1 MSGKKGKSVAPP
13 AGKPV
18 DAPVAEDA
26 APAVPAV
33 HVPEAA
39 EGGGD
44 AAALAPPQ
52 PPPPWL
58 AVGIQNFE
66 FKFYSGKS
74 KGGTWWPGEILAHVA
89 PGKMR
94 NVREGKSREGWGVRF
109 NYVNG
114 KELGYKDQVFYGK
127 DWLTEMRLDPKKDK
141 ARLDPKNAKKVK
153 EPSEAPTARK
163 GKKPMGEEAI
173 REAGEARGRV
183 FAEKQ
188 KARDAAEN
196 AKPRGRGK
204 AKIKSE
210 APSDPRGLAEKAFD
224 TYGTFARSALTS
236 DAGCNLPGAR
246 RVAGNAPSMDF
257 VAVLIEQGQPI
268 LPLGRP
274 TRAQSLVAWSTKP
287 HATVILPQHA
297 SVSLRDLA
305 SIITKLADEEDEN
318 SRVASERAGGS
329 SSALPSSS
337 SSEGRGGV
345 GGASTQLGGQHLVR
359 SVASLDLHVQA
370 RDIARGRGKADVRAY
385 TLHP

>member
-1 MSGKKGKSVAPP
+1 MPGKKGKSAASP
-13 AGKPV
+13 AVEPA

-33 HVPEAA
+33 HVPESA
-39 EGGGD
+39 EGGGV

-196 AKPRGRGK
+196 A
-204 AKIKSE
+204 I
-210 APSDPRGLAEKAFD
+210 
-224 TYGTFARSALTS
+224 
-236 DAGCNLPGAR
+236 
-246 RVAGNAPSMDF
+246 
-257 VAVLIEQGQPI
+257 
-268 LPLGRP
+268 
-274 TRAQSLVAWSTKP
+274 
-287 HATVILPQHA
+287 
-297 SVSLRDLA
+297 
-305 SIITKLADEEDEN
+305 
-318 SRVASERAGGS
+318 
-329 SSALPSSS
+329 
-337 SSEGRGGV
+337 
-345 GGASTQLGGQHLVR
+345 
-359 SVASLDLHVQA
+359 
-370 RDIARGRGKADVRAY
+370 
-385 TLHP
+385 